1 MSNRHNWCIPMSRTK
16 MRQILAREFY
26 GDGVGDLYIKL
37 KEHEGKVGV
46 PLRIDILDDLGVKI
60 YLHEYYGG
68 KYLPR
73 IDDKS
78 KAEEGTRWL
87 TM

>member
-1 MSNRHNWCIPMSRTK
+1 MITQHNWCIPMGRTK
-16 MRQILAREFY
+16 MRQILARELY
-26 GDGVGDLYIKL
+26 GDGVGDLRAKL
-37 KEHEGKVGV
+37 LAMMEKTGV
-46 PLRIDILDDLGVKI
+46 ALDVDNLDNLGVSI

-73 IDDKS
+73 IDDKP
-78 KAEEGTRWL
+78 KVEESTRWL